1 MSIYHSSK
9 FEIEIQYFSV
19 GKYDCLTENQKIL
32 DWCNSRLFGNL
43 SIKIPTGYIVQV
55 INTGILWDTSVNIT
69 KDNSNFADA
78 LKGLNNV
85 DYLEFIKF

>member
-1 MSIYHSSK
+1 MSIYHKSK
-9 FEIEIQYFSV
+9 FDTYTQYFSV
-19 GKYDCLTENQKIL
+19 GKYSCSTKNQKII
-32 DWCNSRLFGNL
+32 DWCNSRLFDNL

-78 LKGLNNV
+78 LQGLTNFDN
-85 DYLEFIKF
+85 LEVIKL